1 MPEEKPL
8 EQRAQESP
16 YKTTLKDLIPFWSF
30 VQMRKDFNSK
40 NYTPAEKRNAF
51 IACAALEAVKC
62 SCYTMGVLGL
72 YELNK

>member
-16 YKTTLKDLIPFWSF
+16 YKTTLKDLIPLWSF
-30 VQMRKDFNSK
+30 HQWNKARKQE
-40 NYTPAEKRNAF
+40 NYTPKESFNSF
-51 IACAALEAVKC
+51 TACLVLEAVKC
-62 SCYTMGVLGL
+62 SCYVIGGLGL